1 MQDERDKGED
11 EMTQVLKRIR
21 TADIPEDIRK
31 WAIAES
37 KKRKVSPEVMAAA
50 IESLMKYRNVYK
62 ELAKR

>member
-31 WAIAES
+31 WVIAES

>member
-37 KKRKVSPEVMAAA
+37 KKRKVSSEVMAAA